1 MDKLYLEVPAQVR
14 YHGKQ
19 LSLKQNINLKIKKY
33 NFIFINF
40 CVIILSQGVDG
51 DESMD

>member
-1 MDKLYLEVPAQVR
+1 MQYQHVFEVAFTFT
-14 YHGKQ
+14 
-19 LSLKQNINLKIKKY
+19 SEKQNINLKNKKY